1 MKALRSTLLL
11 LGILTFVGAAHAQEV
26 RLRANIPFD
35 FVVGNRVLP
44 AGEYELGKALVGAN
58 VIAIRDEDQPST
70 TMVGSHPCA
79 LSEPSKTSKLVF
91 HRMGGEYFL
100 YQIWV
105 EGRDTGSEFS
115 KSKLE
120 IQMAKNHSNEDE
132 VIVAAL
138 ITR

>member
-1 MKALRSTLLL
+1 MKTLRYALLL
-11 LGILTFVGAAHAQEV
+11 VGILTFVGAANAQEL

-35 FVVGNRVLP
+35 FVVGDRVLP
-44 AGEYELGKALVGAN
+44 AGEYDMGKALVGAN

-70 TMVGSHPCA
+70 TLVGSHVCT
-79 LSEPSKTSKLVF
+79 LTEPSKTSKLVF

-105 EGRDTGSEFS
+105 EGRTTGSEFA

-120 IQMAKNHSNEDE
+120 IRMAKNQTNEDE